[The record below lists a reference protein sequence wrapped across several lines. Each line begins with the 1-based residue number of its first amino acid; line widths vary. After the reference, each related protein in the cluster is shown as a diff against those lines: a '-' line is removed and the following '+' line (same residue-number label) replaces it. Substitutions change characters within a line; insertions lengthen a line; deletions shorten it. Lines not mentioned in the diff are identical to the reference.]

1 MRRNAR
7 LVDRS
12 GRLARLLRLPGEF
25 HRLGVSSLPGVLL
38 LSGLFASLAWCS
50 NIAAAA
56 DDSLEQRRERF
67 EKMTPQQLADLVRKK
82 ERFDQLPPEQQSAVR
97 QLHAELSAE
106 ANESQLRSVLTRY
119 HAWLQ
124 TLTAAQRAEL
134 LSLPADER
142 MKQIRKLQD
151 AQKQDQQRFVLPSP
165 GSSLPDADVA
175 TLLAWFDQL
184 LARVQPQILDQSPRT
199 KEFLDKTS
207 DPRQRRWILMMAVGR
222 PRGENRLSL
231 LTPTQEEIDALREQL
246 SPPTRT
252 QFDAAQSRDKK
263 QELVQDWLRSA
274 MFQQFRPTA
283 EELERFYREELT
295 ASERE
300 WLDPMPRERFLR
312 ELGNMYR
319 FRASGGQ
326 RPSFG
331 GRPPFGGGSGGG
343 PGPTLG
349 PGPGGSP
356 NGQVPPGPPRDRDR
370 DRGDRDYDRD
380 RPPHGP
386 RSGSSKEHSPQDH
399 SPKDPSPKAPEP
411 KNSGPK
417 NAGPAR
423 SGA

>member
-1 MRRNAR
+1 MHRSSRIGNAF
-7 LVDRS
+7 
-12 GRLARLLRLPGEF
+12 GRMTAVVRTGFVR
-25 HRLGVSSLPGVLL
+25 
-38 LSGLFASLAWCS
+38 ASLVLTGLALLTTCA
-50 NIAAAA
+50 IAA
-56 DDSLEQRRERF
+56 DDSIEQRRERF
-67 EKMTPQQLADLVRKK
+67 EKLTPQQLADLARKK
-82 ERFDQLPPEQQSAVR
+82 ERFDQLPPEQQASVR
-97 QLHAELSAE
+97 QLHADLSAE
-106 ANESQLRSVLTRY
+106 SNEAQLRSVLTRY

-151 AQKQDQQRFVLPSP
+151 AQKQDQQRFVVPSP
-165 GSSLPDADVA
+165 SSSLPDADIAV
-175 TLLAWFDQL
+175 LLAWFDQL
-184 LARVQPQILDQSPRT
+184 LTRVQPQILAQSPRT
-199 KEFLDKTS
+199 KEFLDKTT

-274 MFQQFRPTA
+274 MFQQFRPTS

-295 ASERE
+295 PSERE

-326 RPSFG
+326 RTPFG

-343 PGPTLG
+343 PGPPLG
-349 PGPGGSP
+349 PAG
-356 NGQVPPGPPRDRDR
+356 NGQGPPGPPRDRERDR
-370 DRGDRDYDRD
+370 DRERGDHDRDGPPNGL
-380 RPPHGP
+380 RP
-386 RSGSSKEHSPQDH
+386 GSFKDNP
-399 SPKDPSPKAPEP
+399 PKDSEP
-411 KNSGPK
+411 KNPR
-417 NAGPAR
+417 PVR